1 MKRAPAAWA
10 LILGGAG
17 YVLGDL
23 VQAALS
29 VFAFATGA
37 GFGMAWRELPWGRAD
52 TERDDCRGG

>member
-37 GFGMAWRELPWGRAD
+37 GFGMA
-52 TERDDCRGG
+52 